1 MKLSAILIVFVF
13 LSKRVTLELIY
24 KSFFEYYTFSQNK
37 INEARKRKNKRIQRL
52 KRDFQKH
59 NESIRTIYYSSEIER
74 TPIIQT
80 TIFPRK
86 QFSSHNEKSP
96 TSITFIYK
104 TLLPYGCVG
113 KKNTFEHV
121 LYYTDDTIR
130 TLRLRPGTK
139 TSRGKKALTL

>member
-37 INEARKRKNKRIQRL
+37 IDEARKRKTKRIQRL

-59 NESIRTIYYSSEIER
+59 NESIRTIYYTSEIER

-96 TSITFIYK
+96 TSITFTYK
-104 TLLPYGCVG
+104 TLLPYGWVG
-113 KKNTFEHV
+113 KKTLSNT
-121 LYYTDDTIR
+121 YCITQTTR
-130 TLRLRPGTK
+130 
-139 TSRGKKALTL
+139 